1 MASGIKPVLAG
12 GKQNT
17 GFELV
22 EYGGFVAIGASGA
35 ITSQM
40 NKPAS
45 ISRTAAGKYTCTLP
59 ASYATL
65 HGFTLTPKSAT
76 ATAVLLG
83 VVVSTANL
91 ASAGTFTFEIRTE
104 AGTCTD
110 PTSGDG
116 FFWTATVS
124 DSTLNG
130 TV

>member
-1 MASGIKPVLAG
+1 MASGTKPLLAG
-12 GKQNT
+12 EKQYT

-22 EYGGFVAIGASGA
+22 EYGGYVAITAAGA
-35 ITSQM
+35 ISSQR

-59 ASYATL
+59 ASYSYL

-76 ATAVLLG
+76 ATAVLFG

-110 PTSGDG
+110 PTDGDG